1 MIIFSKKNLLV
12 ELENKIAKMEKIWGF
27 VSNNGTNQIK
37 DRSDFDRVVAYGEYN
52 ALLNMHES
60 IRDGFFLN

>member
-12 ELENKIAKMEKIWGF
+12 ELENQIAKMEKIWGF
-27 VSNNGTNQIK
+27 VSNNGTNQLK
-37 DRSDFDRVVAYGEYN
+37 DKTDFDRTVAYGEYN

-60 IRDGFFLN
+60 IRNGFFLN